1 MSSWVVLK
9 MHFGHRVK
17 TTEQLHQSQRIP
29 SSFGSCQGMLW
40 GLWCGE
46 LPHRPFSGVQQ
57 SLPTAGTSSTTGAL
71 HHSTPRRLVIVEL
84 VAGAALGM
92 GIALHSC
99 TPSKRTG
106 QTLGWDAF
114 LMDFNKS
121 SLSFQFEIEIQRIS
135 EAYEGL
141 VKTTT
146 KRESLD
152 KAMRNKLEGEI
163 RRLHDFNRDLRG
175 MLHLP
180 VWVFFPL
187 VDVVLVSRV
196 VLVCLTSSR
205 AAGFKGVGSHVF

>member
-1 MSSWVVLK
+1 MGVVVWRAAPQAICRGLAITPCCRNLQ
-9 MHFGHRVK
+9 HHWGFAPSY
-17 TTEQLHQSQRIP
+17 TEQIGHCRA
-29 SSFGSCQGMLW
+29 GG
-40 GLWCGE
+40 WCGTRHGHC
-46 LPHRPFSGVQQ
+46 PDP
-57 SLPTAGTSSTTGAL
+57 
-71 HHSTPRRLVIVEL
+71 
-84 VAGAALGM
+84 
-92 GIALHSC
+92 C
-99 TPSKRTG
+99 TPLKRTG
-106 QTLGWDAF
+106 QTLEWDAF
-114 LMDFNKS
+114 LTGFNKS

-187 VDVVLVSRV
+187 VDVVLVSHM
-196 VLVCLTSSR
+196 VLVCLTSSG
-205 AAGFKGVGSHVF
+205 AAGFKGVSSHMF